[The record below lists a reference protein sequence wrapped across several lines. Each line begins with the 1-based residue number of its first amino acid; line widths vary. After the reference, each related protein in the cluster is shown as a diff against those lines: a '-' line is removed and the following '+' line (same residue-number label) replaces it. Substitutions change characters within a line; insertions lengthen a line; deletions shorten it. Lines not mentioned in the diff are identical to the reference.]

1 MKKYLSVFSVIARES
16 MVRVSLLWIVSAIL
30 QTAVFYKQ
38 MFSERVQDRKF
49 LSEAFNTYDDKI
61 CIPLIF
67 ALTLL
72 LTGILLMKAGMEFRT
87 KTGYT
92 LRRLRISEKRVYML
106 QSLYNCLMIF
116 LLFVF
121 EVSLCFA
128 LVNWGTSLIEPEYI
142 TNQTVYLT
150 FYTASFLQEI
160 FAGRNIVAVIRNILI
175 VLSLGFN
182 LSAFSYLWR
191 RGSKY
196 VFGVLVLV
204 ACAFLFWSAPDFS
217 YVENIP
223 ITVAAAGTIFI
234 AWGIVRSRREEY
246 DV

>member
-1 MKKYLSVFSVIARES
+1 MKKYLSVFTVIARES
-16 MVRVSLLWIVSAIL
+16 IWRIPILWIVSALL
-30 QTAVFYKQ
+30 QTAVFYLN
-38 MFSERVQDRKF
+38 MFSERVLENKF
-49 LSEAFNTYDDKI
+49 LSDAFNAYTDEL
-61 CIPLIF
+61 CLPF
-67 ALTLL
+67 VFFLTLL
-72 LTGILLMKAGMEFRT
+72 LTGLLLMKTGMEFRT

-92 LRRLRISEKRVYML
+92 LRRLRISEKQVYVI
-106 QSLYNCLMIF
+106 QSIYNCLMIF
-116 LLFVF
+116 LLFIF

-128 LVNWGTSLIEPEYI
+128 LANWGTTFIKADYI

-175 VLSLGFN
+175 ILSLGFN

-196 VFGVLVLV
+196 IFGILVLSAAV
-204 ACAFLFWSAPDFS
+204 FLFWVSPGLS

-223 ITVAAAGTIFI
+223 VTVTAVGTLLI
-234 AWGIVRSRREEY
+234 ALGIVRSRREEY
-246 DV
+246 DS